1 MSAYRPGRDDRV
13 VTDRHTDGATAA
25 APAPLAPG
33 PGPSPEGAWARPSA
47 PPARRAGRTGGHDE
61 KNDAASSYTRA
72 DRRVPAALIALAA
85 IPVLAGVIRVT
96 ELAAGAEITPENE
109 RFFASPTPVVVHV
122 VSAVGYCLLGAFQFA
137 PGLRHRRPGWH
148 RRAGRL
154 LVPLGFGVALSGLWM
169 TVFYPK
175 PPGDGELVTAFR
187 LLFGSGMAVA
197 ILLGFAAI
205 RRRDIA
211 GHRAWMTRGYAIAL
225 GAGTQAFT
233 LAPLMAVVEEPAET
247 PRALLMA
254 AAWVI
259 NLAVAEWF
267 IRRRPRGPVPSPAAG
282 PFPAAGPSAPS
293 AVVGAGAG
301 GGLAGAGAVR
311 RRVAGERTA

>member
-13 VTDRHTDGATAA
+13 VTDRHTDGASVA
-25 APAPLAPG
+25 APAPLAPWS
-33 PGPSPEGAWARPSA
+33 GPSPEGVRAGPSA
-47 PPARRAGRTGGHDE
+47 PPARRTGRPDE
-61 KNDAASSYTRA
+61 RNDAVRSSARA

-96 ELAAGAEITPENE
+96 ELAVGAEITPDNE
-109 RFFASPTPVVVHV
+109 RFFASPAPVVVHV

-137 PGLRHRRPGWH
+137 PGFRRRRPGWH

-225 GAGTQAFT
+225 GAGTQVFT
-233 LAPLMAVVEEPAET
+233 LAPLMAVAEEPAET

-282 PFPAAGPSAPS
+282 PSAPS
-293 AVVGAGAG
+293 AVMGAGAGGGAG
-301 GGLAGAGAVR
+301 GGLAGAGEVR